1 MSKRKKQGQ
10 QPSLSAVIEEKT
22 IELKELKAREKQGF
36 TDFYNAHKKDEDV
49 LNEVYTK
56 LRSVNLVDCNGSNG
70 SNGNDV
76 NSKSKSKSSN
86 SSKPK
91 PALSV
96 PTQLVKLVLR
106 RRYAA
111 SPDTE

>member
-49 LNEVYTK
+49 LNEVYSK
-56 LRSVNLVDCNGSNG
+56 LRSVNLVDCNGCDGCNGCNG

-76 NSKSKSKSSN
+76 KSKSKSKSS
-86 SSKPK
+86 
-91 PALSV
+91 LSV